1 MQKRIRSEVLN
12 LIALNATQPLRM
24 HQIKRIIKL
33 QNEGRSIRE
42 TERLTGLSRNT
53 IREYMRRISVSGLAF
68 SQLLLLDDESLN
80 AIIYVDDMI
89 GRYDFWY

>member
-1 MQKRIRSEVLN
+1 MPP
-12 LIALNATQPLRM
+12 PLRM
-24 HQIKRIIKL
+24 HQIKRIIEL

-53 IREYMRRISVSGLAF
+53 IREYLRRVSVSGLAF

-80 AIIYVDDMI
+80 AIIYVDDI
-89 GRYDFWY
+89 EKNRARKNH

>member
-1 MQKRIRSEVLN
+1 MP
-12 LIALNATQPLRM
+12 QPLRM
-24 HQIKRIIKL
+24 HQIKRIIEL

-42 TERLTGLSRNT
+42 TERPTGLSRNT

-68 SQLLLLDDESLN
+68 SRLLLLDDESLN